1 MLSTFKHIERLRMF
15 SLMLEENFSVPGQHG
30 KIVDAIEAGSTEAL
44 ERALREH
51 LTRYKVSVEAARKVH
66 PDFFTEG

>member
-1 MLSTFKHIERLRMF
+1 M
-15 SLMLEENFSVPGQHG
+15 PGQHG
-30 KIVDAIEAGSTEAL
+30 RIVDAIEAGSTEAL

-51 LTRYKVSVEAARKVH
+51 LTRYKVAVEAARKVH